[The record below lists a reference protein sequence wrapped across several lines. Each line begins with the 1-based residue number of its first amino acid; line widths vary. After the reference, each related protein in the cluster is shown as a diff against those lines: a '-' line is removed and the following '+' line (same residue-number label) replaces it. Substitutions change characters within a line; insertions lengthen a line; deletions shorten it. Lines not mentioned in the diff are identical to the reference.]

1 MGTPMTDSQTQ
12 ADRRQKALL
21 RRIVRYVAIVGVL
34 VLAVSGMIALSNAT
48 KLTVP
53 VPLAT
58 EVTANDWTKGNP
70 EASVVIVEYSDFQ
83 CPACAAYE
91 PVMTQLLAEYGDRML
106 FVYRHFPLK
115 TIHRN
120 AASGAAAAEAAGIQG
135 KFWEMHN
142 VLFANQDSWST
153 LANPGSEFEKYAT
166 ALGLNTEQ
174 FMTDYASKTVKDEVE
189 ADYQS
194 GLDAGLDSTP
204 SFFLNGSLITT
215 NPQGY
220 EGLATLIEGELAKTN
235 QEPAPVTP

>member
-1 MGTPMTDSQTQ
+1 MTNSQTQ

-21 RRIVRYVAIVGVL
+21 RRLVRYIAVIGVL
-34 VLAVSGMIALSNAT
+34 ALAVIGMIVLSNAT

-58 EVTANDWTKGNP
+58 EVSANDWTKGNP
-70 EASVVIVEYSDFQ
+70 EADVVIVEYSDFQ
-83 CPACAAYE
+83 CPFCAPYE

-115 TIHRN
+115 TLHRN
-120 AASGAAAAEAAGIQG
+120 ATSSAAAAEAAGIQG

-142 VLFANQDSWST
+142 MLFANQNSWSD
-153 LANPGSEFEKYAT
+153 LANPSSEFEKYAA

-174 FMTDYASKTVKDEVE
+174 FMTDYASKTVKDEIE

-220 EGLATLIEGELAKTN
+220 EGLATLIENELAKIN
-235 QEPAPVTP
+235 QEPDSVTP